1 MNGRAADESAV
12 PVRLHGLVLAMAGR
26 IDDSALGTCRELI
39 ARSRLDEAA
48 ELLAGTLL
56 AGRVPVSVAEQRD
69 LAQVLKQSR
78 SDASLVE
85 QFVVTDSGQSEP
97 EHRFSA
103 DGDPADGVAEALDRV
118 LRVLP
123 AVRSVFAVWRTTAAG
138 SVPGPLPQRVVLV
151 EVGPE
156 ASPAVTAY
164 RMQAA
169 LRQAGISAA
178 VEVASSNEQ
187 WWRYHRQAYAS
198 AVPVWRSSERSGGDP
213 TAQASGRS
221 EAPQAGGYVQTAA
234 TAESS
239 PAHGGVH
246 GELNDPPAPA
256 TQEVSAAP
264 VPPPPPVEQ
273 APAAQQPD
281 VQPPVAEQTPVAP
294 TPVAQQTQV
303 VRPVAPPQQAQQ
315 HAQTQAS
322 QPQPQPPQAAP
333 AQAPERSADER
344 HGVEVSSEIHPRWW
358 EVESESAAQ
367 DSSQTD
373 PDSEPTVVREPV
385 QPPHAVDHAT
395 ESAPDQQPET
405 PDAASGDELSER
417 DRLLLAQLHAELAKR
432 ERASSEKAS
441 TNGSSWVQE
450 HRWADG

>member
-69 LAQVLKQSR
+69 LAQVLEQSR

-213 TAQASGRS
+213 TA
-221 EAPQAGGYVQTAA
+221 
-234 TAESS
+234 ESS

-281 VQPPVAEQTPVAP
+281 VEPPVAEQTPVAP

-303 VRPVAPPQQAQQ
+303 VRPVAPPQQAQR
-315 HAQTQAS
+315 HAQTQAA
-322 QPQPQPPQAAP
+322 QPQPQAPQPAP

-367 DSSQTD
+367 GSSQTD

-385 QPPHAVDHAT
+385 QAPHAVDHAT

>member
-69 LAQVLKQSR
+69 LAQVLEQSR

-213 TAQASGRS
+213 TA
-221 EAPQAGGYVQTAA
+221 
-234 TAESS
+234 ESS
-239 PAHGGVH
+239 PAHGGVQ

-281 VQPPVAEQTPVAP
+281 VEQPDTQQPDVQPPVAEQTPVAP

-303 VRPVAPPQQAQQ
+303 VRPVAPPQQTQQ
-315 HAQTQAS
+315 HAQTQAA

-333 AQAPERSADER
+333 GQAPERSADER

-367 DSSQTD
+367 DRSQPD

-385 QPPHAVDHAT
+385 QAPHAVDHAT

>member
-1 MNGRAADESAV
+1 MNGRAADEFAV

-48 ELLAGTLL
+48 DLLAGTLL

-69 LAQVLKQSR
+69 LAQVLEQSR

-85 QFVVTDSGQSEP
+85 QFVVTESGQLEP

-103 DGDPADGVAEALDRV
+103 DGDPAESVAEALNRV

-156 ASPAVTAY
+156 AGPAVTAY

-178 VEVASSNEQ
+178 VEVASSKEQ
-187 WWRYHRQAYAS
+187 WWRYHRQALAS

-213 TAQASGRS
+213 TTAQASGRTEAAPVRT
-221 EAPQAGGYVQTAA
+221 EAPHTHARIEVEQAPSRTETPQAQGYSAA
-234 TAESS
+234 SA
-239 PAHGGVH
+239 PAQGGVH
-246 GELNDPPAPA
+246 GELNEPPAHGA
-256 TQEVSAAP
+256 QEASAAP
-264 VPPPPPVEQ
+264 VPPQPPAVQ
-273 APAAQQPD
+273 APAA
-281 VQPPVAEQTPVAP
+281 EQTRVAQ

-303 VRPVAPPQQAQQ
+303 VRPVTAPQ
-315 HAQTQAS
+315 HAQT
-322 QPQPQPPQAAP
+322 PQAAP
-333 AQAPERSADER
+333 AEASERSAEEPHD
-344 HGVEVSSEIHPRWW
+344 VEVSSEIHPRWW

-367 DSSQTD
+367 DRSEPD

-385 QPPHAVDHAT
+385 QAPQAVDYPA
-395 ESAPDQQPET
+395 ESVSEQQPET
-405 PDAASGDELSER
+405 SDAASGDELSER

-432 ERASSEKAS
+432 ERASDEKAS